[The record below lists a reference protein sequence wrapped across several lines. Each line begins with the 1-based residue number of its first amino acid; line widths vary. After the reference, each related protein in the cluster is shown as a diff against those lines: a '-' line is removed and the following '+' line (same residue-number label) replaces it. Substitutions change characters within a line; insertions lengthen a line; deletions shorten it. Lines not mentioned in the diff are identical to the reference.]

1 MNANTNNNGRELS
14 WDSLIEKESEFT
26 LLDEGDYPFRVESFT
41 RGRHG
46 GSAKLPACPKAI
58 LKIAVLDPNTQ
69 KTLTTIEHNLFL
81 HSSVEGLL
89 SSFFIAVGLK
99 KHGEPTKMNFEGAVG
114 RTGMCHVYVDK
125 WKGTDGKDKQSNKI
139 KYFLDRKDDPTQPA
153 QAAYQQPV
161 PQTYSQP
168 VQGAPQYAQGTGQ
181 STPQYVQPNMP
192 NTPTQTGV
200 PQGWGNLP
208 FVE

>member
-1 MNANTNNNGRELS
+1 MMNTNNNGRELS

-58 LKIAVLDPNTQ
+58 LKIAILDPSTQ
-69 KTLTTIEHNLFL
+69 KTLTTLEHNLHL
-81 HSSVEGLL
+81 HSTVEGLL

-99 KHGEPTKMNFEGAVG
+99 KHGEPTKINFEGAVG

-125 WKGTDGKDKQSNKI
+125 WKGTDGKDKQNNKI
-139 KYFLDRKDDPTQPA
+139 KYFLDRKEDAKPVQPYMPQAPA
-153 QAAYQQPV
+153 QNM
-161 PQTYSQP
+161 
-168 VQGAPQYAQGTGQ
+168 PQYAQNA
-181 STPQYVQPNMP
+181 PQYVQPNMP

>member
-1 MNANTNNNGRELS
+1 MMNANTNNNGRELS

-26 LLDEGDYPFRVESFT
+26 LLNEGDYPFRVESFT

-114 RTGMCHVYVDK
+114 RTGMCHVYIDK

-139 KYFLDRKDDPTQPA
+139 KYFLDRKDEPTQPA

-161 PQTYSQP
+161 
-168 VQGAPQYAQGTGQ
+168 QGAPQYAQ
-181 STPQYVQPNMP
+181 SAPQI
-192 NTPTQTGV
+192 NTA
-200 PQGWGNLP
+200 PQGWTAQPSFSPSDLP
-208 FVE
+208 FGPASTGWNI